1 MVSYPT
7 MKSSFLGIRGQ
18 CWELTHDQNGDV
30 YLEGLDDDHYEKT
43 EVKRCDEDSILLP
56 FVLDEMEAVTELD
69 RKTLIRL
76 INGSLHICGKLA
88 GIIVADP
95 SLKQVTQYIERL
107 PMNRLFAQERQK
119 RPGYRRALGC

>member
-1 MVSYPT
+1 MGETKPRKNGFNRRSFVRSLFLLRNLNQTWSRLMVSYPT

-56 FVLDEMEAVTELD
+56 FVLDEMEAAWVHAFID
-69 RKTLIRL
+69 
-76 INGSLHICGKLA
+76 A
-88 GIIVADP
+88 V
-95 SLKQVTQYIERL
+95 
-107 PMNRLFAQERQK
+107 
-119 RPGYRRALGC
+119 GYWQHYN